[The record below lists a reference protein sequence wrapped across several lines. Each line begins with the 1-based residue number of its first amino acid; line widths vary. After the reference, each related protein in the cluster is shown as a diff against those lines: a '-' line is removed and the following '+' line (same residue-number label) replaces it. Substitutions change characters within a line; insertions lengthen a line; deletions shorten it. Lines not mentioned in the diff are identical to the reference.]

1 MTEARNSS
9 IKMRWSNARLRN
21 IIWQALALLA
31 FFSVVWFFTSTAS
44 ENLKRLHIA
53 SGFSF
58 LNSTAGF
65 GVIQSLIPYS
75 EQASYGRAFLVGL
88 VNTLA
93 VAIPGI
99 FIAVILGFVVGVA
112 RLSSNWLVAK
122 LATIYVETLRNIP
135 LLLQLFFWY
144 FVVLRPLPIPAQALS
159 PLPGVFLSNRGVVMP
174 RPEWTEAAGIFI
186 AACLIAAVLVGAL
199 FFWARKRSEREGR
212 AFPLFRTALAIVIGF
227 PLLAA
232 LIAGA
237 PMQLELATRTVFD
250 FSGGLRLLPEYVA
263 LLLGLSFYTASFIA
277 EIVRAGILSVSNG
290 QWEAARALG
299 LRNGETLRLIIVP
312 QAMRVIVPPLTSQLL
327 NLTKNSSLA
336 VAIAYPDLVAVFAGT
351 VLNQTGQAIEV
362 IGITMAVYLF
372 LSLVTSALMNW
383 YNASLMRKGMHA

>member
-1 MTEARNSS
+1 MQGANE
-9 IKMRWSNARLRN
+9 KKLDMRWSNPRLRGLV
-21 IIWQALALLA
+21 WQVAALMLVIGAI
-31 FFSVVWFFTSTAS
+31 WFFVSTAHQ
-44 ENLKRLHIA
+44 NLERLHIA

-75 EQASYGRAFLVGL
+75 EESSYGRAFLVGL
-88 VNTLA
+88 TNTLA

-99 FIAVILGFVVGVA
+99 MLAVVLGFLVGVA
-112 RLSSNWLVAK
+112 RLSNNWLVAK
-122 LATIYVETLRNIP
+122 LATTYVELLRNLP

-144 FVVLRPLPIPAQALS
+144 FAVLRPLPSADDALS
-159 PLPGVFLSNRGVVMP
+159 PLPGVYLSNRGLVLPMPQTTDATLPVLLALLAGAMLAFVFFRWVVRQKENRLP
-174 RPEWTEAAGIFI
+174 RWSI
-186 AACLIAAVLVGAL
+186 ASALLVGL
-199 FFWARKRSEREGR
+199 
-212 AFPLFRTALAIVIGF
+212 

-232 LIAGA
+232 LLFGVPFHLQFA
-237 PMQLELATRTVFD
+237 ERTAFD
-250 FSGGLRLLPEYVA
+250 FAGGLRLLPEYMA
-263 LLLGLSFYTASFIA
+263 LLLGLSFYTAAFIA
-277 EIVRAGILSVSNG
+277 EIVRAGILSVSHG
-290 QWEAARALG
+290 QWEAAYALG
-299 LRNGETLRLIIVP
+299 LRNNETLRLVIIP
-312 QAMRVIVPPLTSQLL
+312 QALRVIVPPLTSQLL

-383 YNASLMRKGMHA
+383 YNARLMRKGMRA

>member
-1 MTEARNSS
+1 MMQGAGKKSLEL
-9 IKMRWSNARLRN
+9 RWSNPRLRALV
-21 IIWQALALLA
+21 WQALTLALVGL
-31 FFSVVWFFTSTAS
+31 VIWFFASTAHQ
-44 ENLKRLHIA
+44 NLERLHIA

-75 EQASYGRAFLVGL
+75 EESSYGRAFLVGL

-99 FIAVILGFVVGVA
+99 VLAVVLGFLIGIA
-112 RLSSNWLVAK
+112 RLSGNWLVAR
-122 LATIYVETLRNIP
+122 LATAYVETLRNLP

-144 FVVLRPLPIPAQALS
+144 FAVLRPLPSADDALT
-159 PLPGVFLSNRGVVMP
+159 PLPGVFLSNRGVVLPMP
-174 RPEWTEAAGIFI
+174 QGTEAFVPF
-186 AACLIAAVLVGAL
+186 LSVLL
-199 FFWARKRSEREGR
+199 LSI
-212 AFPLFRTALAIVIGF
+212 ALAFFFLRWSKQQKEKKLPLWPVVTGLLLGL
-227 PLLAA
+227 PLLAVFFFGTPFHLQFA
-232 LIAGA
+232 
-237 PMQLELATRTVFD
+237 ERTAFD
-250 FSGGLRLLPEYVA
+250 FAGGLRLLPEYVA
-263 LLLGLSFYTASFIA
+263 LLLELSFYTAAFIA
-277 EIVRAGILSVSNG
+277 EIGRAGILSVGHG
-290 QWEAARALG
+290 QWEAAHALG
-299 LRNGETLRLIIVP
+299 LRNGETLRLVIVP
-312 QAMRVIVPPLTSQLL
+312 QALRVVVPPLTSQLL

-383 YNASLMRKGMHA
+383 YNARLMRKGMRA